1 MSVMHYRQSEIAQ
14 ERLLRM
20 DKQTFADQV
29 MSREQMLYRV
39 ARSLLASNEDC
50 KDALQEAV
58 MRAWA
63 ARHSLKDEQFF
74 ATWLT
79 RILINTCKAIRRKQK
94 KYLLFYN
101 VQAGVAVEAPDVGIQ
116 YALDG
121 LPEKQRL
128 PVVLHYMEGYSL
140 KEVAVMLKLSQSTL
154 RGRLYQAMQRLRL
167 ELDEEELG
175 K

>member
-1 MSVMHYRQSEIAQ
+1 
-14 ERLLRM
+14 M

-63 ARHSLKDEQFF
+63 ARHTLKDARFF

-79 RILINTCKAIRRKQK
+79 RILINVCKAMRRRQR
-94 KYLLFYN
+94 KYLLFSS
-101 VQAGVAVEAPDVGIQ
+101 VQAEATADAPDPFVRE
-116 YALDG
+116 ALDR

-140 KEVAVMLKLSQSTL
+140 KEVAGMLRIPESTL
-154 RGRLYQAMQRLRL
+154 RGRLYQARQALKLALDDGKEMQA
-167 ELDEEELG
+167 E
-175 K
+175 

>member
-1 MSVMHYRQSEIAQ
+1 
-14 ERLLRM
+14 M
-20 DKQTFADQV
+20 DKQSFTDRV
-29 MSREQMLYRV
+29 MAREQSLYRV

-63 ARHSLKDEQFF
+63 SRHTLRDESFF

-79 RILINTCKAIRRKQK
+79 RILINVCKAMRRRQR
-94 KYLLFYN
+94 KYFLFSQVN
-101 VQAGVAVEAPDVGIQ
+101 AEAVESVPDPFIRE
-116 YALDG
+116 ALDR

-140 KEVAVMLKLSQSTL
+140 KDVAAMLRLPVSTL
-154 RGRLYQAMQRLRL
+154 RGRLYQARQALKL
-167 ELDEEELG
+167 ALDDEKED
-175 K
+175 